1 MNQAFFQTSAKSSYG
16 LLALLDL
23 ALRYGQG
30 PVPSADIAARQ
41 GAPEAYLDQIMAI
54 LRRAGLVTSTRGAQ
68 GGHALAAP
76 PGAIT
81 TAQVVMA
88 LEGSVTA
95 APGQGKATGDP
106 SAARTVARVWQEA
119 ESAAESVLASI
130 TLADL
135 VAIYL
140 TQGQGGAY
148 QI

>member
-1 MNQAFFQTSAKSSYG
+1 MNQAFFQTSAKTNYG

-54 LRRAGLVTSTRGAQ
+54 LRRAGLVTSTRGTQ
-68 GGHALAAP
+68 GGHALAALP
-76 PGAIT
+76 AAIT
-81 TAQVVMA
+81 TAQVVMT
-88 LEGSVTA
+88 LEGSITT
-95 APGQGKATGDP
+95 APGQGKAAGDP
-106 SAARTVARVWQEA
+106 SAARTVAQVWQEA
-119 ESAAESVLASI
+119 ESAAESVLAAI

-135 VAIYL
+135 VARYRA
-140 TQGQGGAY
+140 QGQGGAY

>member
-1 MNQAFFQTSAKSSYG
+1 MNQAFFQTSAKTNYG

-30 PVPSADIAARQ
+30 PIPSADIAARQ

-54 LRRAGLVTSTRGAQ
+54 LRRAGLVTSTRGTQ

-76 PGAIT
+76 PASIT
-81 TAQVVMA
+81 TAQVVLA
-88 LEGSVTA
+88 LEGSITA
-95 APGQGKATGDP
+95 TPSEGKAAGDP
-106 SAARTVARVWQEA
+106 SAARAVAQVWQEA
-119 ESAAESVLASI
+119 ESAAEGVLGAI

-135 VAIYL
+135 VSRYRAHD
-140 TQGQGGAY
+140 QGGVY

>member
-1 MNQAFFQTSAKSSYG
+1 MNRAFFQTSAKTNYG

-54 LRRAGLVTSTRGAQ
+54 LRRARLVISTRGTQ

-76 PGAIT
+76 PASIT
-81 TAQVVMA
+81 AAQVVMA
-88 LEGSVTA
+88 LEGSITA
-95 APGQGKATGDP
+95 APGEGKAAGDP
-106 SAARTVARVWQEA
+106 SAARTVAQVWQEA
-119 ESAAESVLASI
+119 ESAAESVLAAI

-135 VAIYL
+135 VARYRA
-140 TQGQGGAY
+140 QGQGGAY

>member
-1 MNQAFFQTSAKSSYG
+1 MNQAFFQTSAKTNYG

-23 ALRYGQG
+23 ALHYGEG

-54 LRRAGLVTSTRGAQ
+54 LRRARLVISTRGTQ

-76 PGAIT
+76 PAAIT
-81 TAQVVMA
+81 AAHVVMA
-88 LEGSVTA
+88 LEGSITA
-95 APGQGKATGDP
+95 APGEGKAAGDP
-106 SAARTVARVWQEA
+106 SAARTVAQVWQEA
-119 ESAAESVLASI
+119 ESAAESVLAAI

-135 VAIYL
+135 VARYHA
-140 TQGQGGAY
+140 QGQGGAY